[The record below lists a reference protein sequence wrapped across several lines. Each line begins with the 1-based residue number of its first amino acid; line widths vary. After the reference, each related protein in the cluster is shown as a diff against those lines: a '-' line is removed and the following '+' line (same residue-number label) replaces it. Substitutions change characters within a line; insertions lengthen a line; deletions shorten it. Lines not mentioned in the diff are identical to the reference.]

1 MKQIFKSN
9 NKKLF
14 IGFDFD
20 GVIIDHTL
28 AKIKKAKELGYF
40 IDSSETSSERFKDII
55 PWRHRV
61 LIQSYI
67 YGKATL
73 EASPVAGAIATI
85 KELSG
90 RYNLVIISRR
100 MIYSRIFAM
109 KWLKKHNVL
118 KYIPRQSIFFSLTD
132 RAKNTIA
139 KKVGASVFIDDKTE
153 VLDAM
158 SDVPHKILF
167 DPYCVN
173 CDQNNRWRKIKK
185 WQEVPA
191 IVSRFEKLS

>member
-1 MKQIFKSN
+1 MKAV
-9 NKKLF
+9 NKKLI

-20 GVIIDHTL
+20 GVIVDHAS

-40 IDSSETSSERFKDII
+40 INQPETVSERFKDII
-55 PWRHRV
+55 PRHHRV

-73 EASPVAGAIATI
+73 GAPPVADAIETI
-85 KELSG
+85 KELSE
-90 RYNLVIISRR
+90 RYKLVIISRR
-100 MIYSRIFAM
+100 MIYSRIFAL
-109 KWLKKHNVL
+109 KWLKKYNVL
-118 KYIPRQSIFFSLTD
+118 EYIPRQSVFFSLTD
-132 RAKNTIA
+132 KAKNTIA
-139 KKVGASVFIDDKTE
+139 KKIEVSVFIDDKIE

-173 CDQNNRWRKIKK
+173 RDPNNKWRKIKK
-185 WQEVPA
+185 WQEFPA
-191 IVSRFEKLS
+191 IISRLEKLF